1 MTAPVDTAPSVP
13 FDLTTVAFTVPPLLD
28 LDLMSAIAED
38 AGRAA
43 ACGSEE
49 SPFDASPAMRTV
61 CANPDGGRM
70 VSAARLYRAA
80 YRGALDPG
88 MD

>member
-1 MTAPVDTAPSVP
+1 MLYQQLIAHN
-13 FDLTTVAFTVPPLLD
+13 
-28 LDLMSAIAED
+28 AED
-38 AGRAA
+38 AGLDAA
-43 ACGSEE
+43 TRTKA

-61 CANPDGGRM
+61 CVTPDRGRM
-70 VSAARLYRAA
+70 VTAARLYRAA

>member
-1 MTAPVDTAPSVP
+1 MTASVDTDQTVP
-13 FDLTTVAFTVPPLLD
+13 FDLHTVAFTMPPLLD
-28 LDLMSAIAED
+28 LDLMAAIAED

-43 ACGSEE
+43 ASGSEA

-61 CANPDGGRM
+61 CATPDGGRM
-70 VSAARLYRAA
+70 VTAARLYRAA

>member
-1 MTAPVDTAPSVP
+1 MAAPVDTVPTVP
-13 FDLTTVAFTVPPLLD
+13 FDLTTAAFSMPPALD
-28 LDLMSAIAED
+28 LDLMAAIAED

-43 ACGSEE
+43 VAGSEA
-49 SPFDASPAMRTV
+49 SPFDASPAMRSV
-61 CANPDGGRM
+61 CTTPDGGRM
-70 VSAARLYRAA
+70 VTAARLYRAA